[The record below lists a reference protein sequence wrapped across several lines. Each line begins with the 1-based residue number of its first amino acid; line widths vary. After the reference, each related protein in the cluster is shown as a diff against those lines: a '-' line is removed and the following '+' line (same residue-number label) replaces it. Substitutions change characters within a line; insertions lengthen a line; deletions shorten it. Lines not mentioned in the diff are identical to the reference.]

1 MKTAKTAA
9 ICGIMSLALAA
20 AGLAGCG
27 DTVDGT
33 ETALII
39 NDEEINLGCAS
50 FYLRHQQ
57 AETENMMV
65 SYGFGSSGSMWGTGT
80 SSDDY
85 GAQFKESTTDTFVEM
100 VLQRQHAE
108 EYGVSLTEEELQTI
122 TDTAQ
127 TFADSNPDAMTR
139 MGATVEDVAQV
150 LQLYTYQNKMWGP
163 MVADTNR
170 EVSDEE
176 AAQTSITYARIPLT
190 QDEEAISDDEKA
202 ARLEDAQAV
211 LEQIQASEDPST
223 VEFNDISE
231 AQNEEFVSGSYSY
244 GSDDTVMPD
253 EVKEA
258 VNSMSDGQ
266 VYSSV
271 IETDEYYYI
280 VRLDLAF
287 DEEATA
293 SKKDS
298 IVLERENENYNNKL
312 QEWKDSSSIEE
323 TSVWKNILVSDKDLY
338 TIKTEETSSDSS
350 TDSTSGSSS
359 SSSTDS
365 TSGSS
370 SSSSTDSTSSSSS
383 SGSTDSTSG
392 SSSSSGAE

>member
-150 LQLYTYQNKMWGP
+150 
-163 MVADTNR
+163 
-170 EVSDEE
+170 S
-176 AAQTSITYARIPLT
+176 AAVHL
-190 QDEEAISDDEKA
+190 
-202 ARLEDAQAV
+202 
-211 LEQIQASEDPST
+211 SE
-223 VEFNDISE
+223 
-231 AQNEEFVSGSYSY
+231 
-244 GSDDTVMPD
+244 
-253 EVKEA
+253 
-258 VNSMSDGQ
+258 
-266 VYSSV
+266 
-271 IETDEYYYI
+271 
-280 VRLDLAF
+280 
-287 DEEATA
+287 
-293 SKKDS
+293 
-298 IVLERENENYNNKL
+298 
-312 QEWKDSSSIEE
+312 
-323 TSVWKNILVSDKDLY
+323 
-338 TIKTEETSSDSS
+338 
-350 TDSTSGSSS
+350 
-359 SSSTDS
+359 
-365 TSGSS
+365 
-370 SSSSTDSTSSSSS
+370 
-383 SGSTDSTSG
+383 
-392 SSSSSGAE
+392 

>member
-127 TFADSNPDAMTR
+127 TFAVFRKGLLTPDGADEQAVQEITRRLNGEKWALHPDCRTCHNPCGRREDYFGGALETKRSPAIKAEIFRKAKALAGGPDAEAHAPLLYR
-139 MGATVEDVAQV
+139 AVFALGEDGDDRW
-150 LQLYTYQNKMWGP
+150 L
-163 MVADTNR
+163 
-170 EVSDEE
+170 EE
-176 AAQTSITYARIPLT
+176 
-190 QDEEAISDDEKA
+190 
-202 ARLEDAQAV
+202 
-211 LEQIQASEDPST
+211 
-223 VEFNDISE
+223 
-231 AQNEEFVSGSYSY
+231 
-244 GSDDTVMPD
+244 
-253 EVKEA
+253 
-258 VNSMSDGQ
+258 
-266 VYSSV
+266 
-271 IETDEYYYI
+271 
-280 VRLDLAF
+280 
-287 DEEATA
+287 
-293 SKKDS
+293 
-298 IVLERENENYNNKL
+298 
-312 QEWKDSSSIEE
+312 
-323 TSVWKNILVSDKDLY
+323 ILVGLD
-338 TIKTEETSSDSS
+338 
-350 TDSTSGSSS
+350 GVFC
-359 SSSTDS
+359 
-365 TSGSS
+365 
-370 SSSSTDSTSSSSS
+370 
-383 SGSTDSTSG
+383 
-392 SSSSSGAE
+392 AESV